1 MKRQLDHIINKIEI
15 QSTGSEAQSNELAK
29 VINSVIC
36 YFEFI
41 IMMFRVTN
49 RLCTADCIYKPML
62 LNESIQ
68 SQGKFGFDNY

>member
-1 MKRQLDHIINKIEI
+1 MKRQLDHILNKIEI

-49 RLCTADCIYKPML
+49 RLCTADCSNAQTDALEWIDSK
-62 LNESIQ
+62 SR
-68 SQGKFGFDNY
+68 